1 MVFLASNDTSSWP
14 QRFTLGP
21 RLCEA
26 DALRVFTADQA
37 KRYLEAAKRLNYSG
51 DKQQQQMSISGRL
64 QSLVSGGRLRTAKPL
79 VHPILALTQPLVLWA
94 PGTPEPDFDAVAWQ
108 AQCRW
113 SQAPCP
119 TRIFWLSEKAAA
131 AVGRP
136 APRPK
141 LFQLTH
147 DIHMTELFLRFLNS
161 SLASVWSW
169 VPEDQVPRPQRRG
182 YRVPDALLRS
192 PHGQEMAIEFLGSYC
207 AKRIRRFH
215 QDCAGKQL
223 SYQGW

>member
-1 MVFLASNDTSSWP
+1 MDASERGIETLRITGFP
-14 QRFTLGP
+14 QCL
-21 RLCEA
+21 RLCEETN
-26 DALRVFTADQA
+26 LRVFTASQA
-37 KRYLEAAKRLNYSG
+37 RRYLQTGQAYRDFGALTKSPQCLERCLLLLAKDG
-51 DKQQQQMSISGRL
+51 P
-64 QSLVSGGRLRTAKPL
+64 LRTAKAL
-79 VHPILALTQPLVLWA
+79 VHPLLPLSTPLVFWT
-94 PGTPEPDFDAVAWQ
+94 PGKPEPDFDSLAWQ
-108 AQCRW
+108 AQKRW
-113 SQAPCP
+113 VKAPCP

-169 VPEDQVPRPQRRG
+169 LPEDQVPRPKRRG